1 MISPTI
7 AAIIAATSTAPAA
20 VSLAVLASGF
30 RSVVTKSTT
39 DSIAVL
45 TSSRAIT
52 SPNSVRQMH
61 HSVGVIPSTAP
72 AITTSIATVQCILIL
87 RSFLM
92 HVNMPLEGIAEAF
105 VQRWFLCFFHVD
117 TSRDLIL
124 ELVLMPFT
132 MVLLYNFLV
141 QNKRGLCNIV
151 QKIEVT
157 DSLNNFYY

>member
-52 SPNSVRQMH
+52 SPNSVAD
-61 HSVGVIPSTAP
+61 AP
-72 AITTSIATVQCILIL
+72 LSRCYPKYRSCYHYKYRDSAVYLDIALI
-87 RSFLM
+87 SDACKYA
-92 HVNMPLEGIAEAF
+92 LEGIAEAF

-151 QKIEVT
+151 QKQKLLT
-157 DSLNNFYY
+157 F

>member
-20 VSLAVLASGF
+20 VSLATLASGF

-52 SPNSVRQMH
+52 NPNSVRQMH

-72 AITTSIATVQCILIL
+72 AITTSRDSAVYLDIALI
-87 RSFLM
+87 SDACKYA
-92 HVNMPLEGIAEAF
+92 LEGIAEAF

-151 QKIEVT
+151 QKNR
-157 DSLNNFYY
+157 SY